1 MEAAAIELSTTTP
14 AVGQEPVTPPPAPKP
29 INLALQ
35 GGGAHGALTWG
46 VLDRILEDQRLLI
59 AGISGT
65 SAGAMNAAVLADGLH
80 KGGREGARDALTAFW
95 RAVSDAAR
103 LSPIQRSIWG
113 HLSGNFSLDRSPVY
127 LFFDHLTRLFSP
139 YELNPFDINPLR
151 DLVARTIDFDCVN
164 GALEPRIYVTA
175 TNVRTG
181 RARIFTQPELSV
193 DTLMAS
199 ACLPTMF
206 KAVQI
211 DGEAYWDGGYIGNPA
226 LYPLVDDRACRDIV
240 IVQIN
245 PMTRHELPRTGP
257 EILNRVNEIS
267 FNSSLI
273 KDLRSIHLLHQLIDA
288 EGLETERYRDMRVH
302 LIHADEEL
310 QDLDSSS
317 KLNAEWNFLTRLHE
331 RGRAWAQ
338 RWLEANYDALGV
350 RSTFDL
356 DALFADSLRPV
367 GMPGKPGPEGPAE

>member
-1 MEAAAIELSTTTP
+1 MGHQRHAKTID
-14 AVGQEPVTPPPAPKP
+14 
-29 INLALQ
+29 LALQ
-35 GGGAHGALTWG
+35 GGGSHGALTWG
-46 VLDRILEDQRLLI
+46 VLDRSPEDERLNI
-59 AGISGT
+59 SGISGT
-65 SAGAMNAAVLADGLH
+65 SAGAMNGVVLAQGFQQS
-80 KGGREGARDALTAFW
+80 GRDGARQALAAFW

-103 LSPIQRSIWG
+103 FSPVQRNWWNRFT
-113 HLSGNFSLDRSPVY
+113 GNFNLDRSPGY
-127 LFFDHLTRLFSP
+127 LFFDNLTRLFSP
-139 YELNPFDINPLR
+139 YELNPLDINPLR
-151 DLVARTIDFDCVN
+151 QLIADTVDFDLVNACATPKIF
-164 GALEPRIYVTA
+164 VTA

-181 RARIFTQPELSV
+181 QARVFTQPHLSV
-193 DTLMAS
+193 ATIMAS
-199 ACLPTMF
+199 ACLPSLYQ
-206 KAVQI
+206 AVEI

-226 LYPLVDDRACRDIV
+226 LHPLVDQTDCRDMV

-245 PMTRHELPRTGP
+245 PMTRNELPRTGP

-273 KDLRSIHLLHQLIDA
+273 KDLRSIHLLHKLIEA
-288 EGLETERYRDMRVH
+288 EGIETERYRDMRVH

-317 KLNAEWNFLTRLHE
+317 KLNAEWTFLTSLHE

-338 RWLEANYDALGV
+338 RWLEANYDGLGV

-367 GMPGKPGPEGPAE
+367 GMSEKPSPEGPAE